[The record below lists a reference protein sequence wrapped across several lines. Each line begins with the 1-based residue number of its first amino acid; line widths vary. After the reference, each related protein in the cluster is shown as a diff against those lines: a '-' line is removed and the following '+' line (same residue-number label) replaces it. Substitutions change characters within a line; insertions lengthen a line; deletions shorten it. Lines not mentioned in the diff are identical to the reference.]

1 MILAFTGS
9 SATVYL
15 IANQLGQGNH

>member
-9 SATVYL
+9 SSTVYL